1 MIRRVFPDIA
11 AVILAAGFSSRMGR
25 FKPLLP
31 LGETSAL
38 GHIAAAY
45 RRAGVTK
52 LLAVSGHAAEELEAE
67 AAALGIPVARNPRY
81 AEGMFSSACAGLAA
95 VSGARRIFVHPVDI
109 PLVRPDT
116 LSYLAFR
123 AEELDCAA
131 ALPGFLGEPG
141 HPPLIDA
148 ALVPEIL
155 AWTGGGGLKG
165 ALARHSPCRIP
176 VADRHILF
184 DMDTPEAYAEAL
196 RRQARAY
203 IPTPEEAVEML
214 RLYGHTPER
223 GIAHARGVA
232 KVALALCDALNACG
246 YSLDRELVETAA
258 LLHDI
263 AKGLPRHEE
272 TGGALLAD
280 LGFARIAEIVAA
292 HLDMHLPD
300 GAPLTEKEL
309 VYLADK
315 LVRGPYRI
323 GLEDRFA
330 EKIAQWKDDPA
341 ASAAIRGR
349 LDNAR
354 AMLTRFEA
362 ELDRPLEDILRS
374 LDLPWDRRRA

>member
-1 MIRRVFPDIA
+1 MTGREFPDLA

-31 LGETSAL
+31 LGEASAL

-52 LLAVSGHAAEELEAE
+52 LLAVSGHAVEELKAE
-67 AAALGIPVARNPRY
+67 AAALGIPVAHNPSY
-81 AEGMFSSACAGLAA
+81 AEGMFSSARAGLAT
-95 VSGARRIFVHPVDI
+95 VSGARRVFVHPVDI

-116 LSYLAFR
+116 LGYLAIR
-123 AEELDCAA
+123 ADELNCAV
-131 ALPGFLGEPG
+131 ALPEFLGETG

-148 ALVPEIL
+148 ALIPEIL
-155 AWTGGGGLKG
+155 ASTGEDGLRG
-165 ALARHSPCRIP
+165 ALARRNPRRIP
-176 VADRHILF
+176 VADRNILF

-196 RRQARAY
+196 RRRERART
-203 IPTPEEAVEML
+203 PTPEEAVEML
-214 RLYGHTPER
+214 RLYGNAPER

-232 KVALALCDALNACG
+232 VVALALCDALNARGC
-246 YSLDRELVETAA
+246 SLDRELVEAAA

-263 AKGLPRHEE
+263 AKGRPRHEE
-272 TGGALLAD
+272 AGGALLAD

-292 HLDMHLPD
+292 HLDVRLPD
-300 GAPLTEKEL
+300 GAPLTEKEP

-330 EKIAQWKDDPA
+330 EKIAQWQDDPA

-354 AMLTRFEA
+354 AMYARFEA
-362 ELDRPLEDILRS
+362 ELGRPLEDILRS
-374 LDLPWDRRRA
+374 LDLPRDRRRA